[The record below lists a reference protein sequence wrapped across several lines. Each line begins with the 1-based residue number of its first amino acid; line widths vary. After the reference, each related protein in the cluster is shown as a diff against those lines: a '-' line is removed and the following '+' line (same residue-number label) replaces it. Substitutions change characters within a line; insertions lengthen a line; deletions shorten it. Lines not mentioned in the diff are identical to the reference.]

1 MIAHE
6 LDRRFGDSVT
16 VTYLDASNN
25 DVRAV
30 HSEVITSIEAKG
42 LLYPVTLIDGA
53 PRFEGSVSYPSI
65 MRIVSEKVGD
75 LGH

>member
-6 LDRRFGDSVT
+6 LNRRFGDSVT
-16 VTYLDASNN
+16 VTYLDASSS
-25 DVRAV
+25 DVRAE
-30 HSEVITSIEAKG
+30 HSEIIASIEAKG

-65 MRIVSEKVGD
+65 MRIVTEKVAD